1 MGDDQVPQFSDSVKE
16 FDMYRF
22 NVNGMTSGHCT
33 SAVEKAIKSI
43 DPQAEI
49 STDIEHAE
57 VTVRSQGNEAA
68 SEVDASALLF
78 PATLRAIGFNP
89 DSPEARGIKFSL
101 TLRRSF
107 HYAIPGQTADNRA
120 VRPSVALAVFRQV
133 LECTAHFLEFARLEL
148 KLRDMLKR
156 KTFDVGAR
164 TTPVAPE
171 RNQFI
176 HLRHRKPEIPCAP
189 DEAQG
194 LHILVRVIPVSSFS

>member
-1 MGDDQVPQFSDSVKE
+1 MP
-16 FDMYRF
+16 
-22 NVNGMTSGHCT
+22 
-33 SAVEKAIKSI
+33 SARLGTI
-43 DPQAEI
+43 I
-49 STDIEHAE
+49 STLPGNH
-57 VTVRSQGNEAA
+57 SGQGKDAA

-156 KTFDVGAR
+156 KTFDVR
-164 TTPVAPE
+164 RPIP
-171 RNQFI
+171 RQHF
-176 HLRHRKPEIPCAP
+176 HR
-189 DEAQG
+189 
-194 LHILVRVIPVSSFS
+194 VRSLEVGS